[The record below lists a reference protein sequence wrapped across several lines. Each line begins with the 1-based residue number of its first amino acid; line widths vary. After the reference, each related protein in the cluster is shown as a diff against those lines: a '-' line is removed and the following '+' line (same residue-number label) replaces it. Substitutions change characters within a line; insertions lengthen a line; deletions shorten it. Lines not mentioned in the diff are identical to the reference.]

1 MASASPSPLLATDSA
16 PLLRRFACVLYE
28 ALLIA
33 ALILVTGFALLP
45 ITPGAGVHA
54 LPIARAPARAISFV
68 MIVIVVGAYCVYFW
82 SNGRRTLPM
91 KTWRIAIVTRDGSP
105 LPWPRAL
112 ARYGASWIGPALAIA
127 AYVALREAGHAR
139 QGFWL
144 LATNFVWALVDRER
158 LFLHDRLAGTRLVGA
173 PDATRGPRS
182 P

>member
-1 MASASPSPLLATDSA
+1 MASRSPTRVVALGSA
-16 PLLRRFACVLYE
+16 PLLRRFGSVLYE

-68 MIVIVVGAYCVYFW
+68 VIVIVVGAYCVYFW

-105 LPWPRAL
+105 LSWQRAL

-127 AYVALREAGHAR
+127 AYIALREAGHAR

-144 LATNFVWALVDRER
+144 LVTNLVWAFVDPER
-158 LFLHDRLAGTRLVGA
+158 LFLHDRLAGTRLVTA
-173 PDATRGPRS
+173 PGATRGPR
-182 P
+182 PP